1 MLHCSMFRGYSSP
14 SKVST
19 NRTENTSRPFWLLKS
34 TIKRSCFQLSILHH
48 PECTIHNPP
57 ALSVE
62 KSDKTNNS
70 TETLVNRNQSSG
82 CILKSRILSPNWWS
96 KTRWSRLNK
105 TSIRFCLSI
114 LMGLWARMY
123 IEQLLGSANFSQHA
137 LIWRPLM
144 SHSPN
149 MHEAWATIGSL

>member
-96 KTRWSRLNK
+96 KTRWSWLHK

-114 LMGLWARMY
+114 LMGFWARLY
-123 IEQLLGSANFSQHA
+123 IEQLPWICQLFTAGLDLSALDEPFSED
-137 LIWRPLM
+137 
-144 SHSPN
+144 
-149 MHEAWATIGSL
+149 EAWATIRSL